1 MSNERLVREALEH
14 SVNDLPC
21 PEPDIEQLLAA
32 GRTMR
37 RRRVQVVASMAAAA
51 AVLLILTGLS
61 FFWAGQDG
69 RASEPV
75 PANATT
81 SGTIEAASTS
91 EQQQWID
98 ALPAGAPPTTPYWH
112 DGTLYVNGA
121 QIPAPYTAVD
131 IDVAGDTVLVG
142 GYEREPQASAPSQWM
157 LVRGDGLEPVTV
169 PAGTGDVGLSVDG
182 RIAYWVVTHQP
193 GTKQFVTLDTETNTL
208 LPSRTVNGPR
218 VGLMGVDASGIGYWQ
233 TDQTDGGDRAVT
245 RWDVRADT
253 VHPTDLVWDP
263 GQPLELFD
271 GFVPWL
277 HPSQVY
283 RSPDGTRTLFT
294 DSIPRG
300 PTTWSGQPRVRQA
313 GPPDSVDPED
323 VITVALSQALLDAA
337 PVTLGEGNGYWTWW
351 ESNESVL
358 LSVDGDSHT
367 FLLRCSVDGA
377 ACQRVADLGP
387 GTTQSD
393 ASLSSPAWA
402 RNWGFAR
409 APVSQ

>member
-1 MSNERLVREALEH
+1 MSQPGPETTPRPAGFKTMLRFLPLLWPKGEAELKVRVIAALVL
-14 SVNDLPC
+14 V
-21 PEPDIEQLLAA
+21 LA
-32 GRTMR
+32 
-37 RRRVQVVASMAAAA
+37 
-51 AVLLILTGLS
+51 GLS
-61 FFWAGQDG
+61 FAWAGRNG
-69 RASEPV
+69 RALEPV
-75 PANATT
+75 PATPSPT
-81 SGTIEAASTS
+81 LSPTEAAFTS
-91 EQQQWID
+91 EHQQWID

-121 QIPAPYTAVD
+121 QIPAPYAAVD
-131 IDVAGDTVLVG
+131 LDVAGDTVLVG

-157 LVRGDGLEPVTV
+157 LVRGNRLEPVPV

-193 GTKQFVTLDTETNTL
+193 GTKQFVTWDTRTNTA

-218 VGLMGVDASGIGYWQ
+218 VGLLGVDASGSGYWQ
-233 TDQTDGGDRAVT
+233 ADQTDAGDRAVT

-253 VHPTDLVWDP
+253 VHPTDLAWDP

-277 HPSQVY
+277 HPSDVY

-294 DSIPRG
+294 DSIPQG
-300 PTTWSGQPRVRQA
+300 PPTWNGQPRVRPA
-313 GPPDSVDPED
+313 GPPDSLDAKD
-323 VITVALSQALLDAA
+323 VIPLALSQALLDRAGIA
-337 PVTLGEGNGYWTWW
+337 LGYEKGYWVWW

-358 LSVDGDSHT
+358 LPVDGDSHT
-367 FLLRCSVDGA
+367 YLLRCPADGG

-387 GTTQSD
+387 DTTQSD
-393 ASLSSPAWA
+393 SSPPYPDWV

-409 APVSQ
+409 APASP